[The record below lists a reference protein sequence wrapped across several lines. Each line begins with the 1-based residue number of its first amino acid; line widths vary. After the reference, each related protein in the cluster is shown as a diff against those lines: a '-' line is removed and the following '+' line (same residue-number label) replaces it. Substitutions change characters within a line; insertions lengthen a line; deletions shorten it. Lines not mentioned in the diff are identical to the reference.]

1 MSHTASLMAASTS
14 YSMNSIGSQIGY
26 KVRSLAQLGRPA
38 INIQLDGA
46 ETSGAARASYVTS
59 YSTMDRIQGTVSI
72 TTGNDTRFDEI
83 EIAFIGVAKTHVDRL
98 TSTPTISGRSEATHR
113 FLKLV
118 MPLDHSLMPQPRIL
132 YAGQT
137 QTFPFTFVV
146 PEQLLPRACTHR
158 TDSIH
163 VHQRH
168 LELPPSLGDP
178 ELAGFNGMLLDD
190 LAPDM
195 SRITYGI
202 KVKVTQFRDVDSTI
216 LTLGEKM
223 RKVRVKPA
231 FEVQPPINVDSRDKE
246 YRLRQERVIRKGLFK
261 GKLGTL
267 VMESSQPKSLVIP
280 GARSP
285 SGTTLSTMTKILL
298 RFDPADESAQPPRFG
313 SLNSKI
319 KVTTF
324 FASTPRM
331 NFPNRSTNEFDLM
344 SGFYSEMLDLSKMC
358 VASAQWHRHES
369 EASLALARRDS
380 GVSSDCSEQGRNSS
394 SSLPH
399 TNTHTYSTAN
409 ATKNYKGKSFYT
421 ATLLVPITLPENKSF
436 VPTFHSCLISRVY
449 SLNLSLS
456 VHAPGIG
463 DPSMTVKVPI
473 QIAADTSESGAA
485 RIRETRAESLAIQ
498 DANEMWTPR
507 SVAPAQLSTM
517 AGGDGPPDYSAFAS
531 AHPSSHTRAMAIQT

>member
-1 MSHTASLMAASTS
+1 MT
-14 YSMNSIGSQIGY
+14 SIGSQITS
-26 KVRSLAQLGRPA
+26 KVRNIAQLGRPT
-38 INIQLDGA
+38 IDIQLDDA
-46 ETSGAARASYVTS
+46 ETSGAVRASYVTS
-59 YSTMDRIQGTVSI
+59 YSTMDRIQGTVAI
-72 TTGNDTRFDEI
+72 TAGSDTRFDEI
-83 EIAFIGVAKTHVDRL
+83 EIAFIGLAKTHVDRL

-137 QTFPFTFVV
+137 QNFPFTFVV
-146 PEQLLPRACTHR
+146 PEQLLPRACTHKVAS
-158 TDSIH
+158 DH

-190 LAPDM
+190 FAPDM

-202 KVKVTQFRDVDSTI
+202 KVKVTQYRDADSTI
-216 LTLGEKM
+216 YTLGEKM
-223 RKVRVKPA
+223 RKIRVKPA
-231 FEVQPPINVDSRDKE
+231 YEVQPPINVDSRDKE
-246 YRLRQERVIRKGLFK
+246 YRLRQEKVIRKGLFK

-267 VMESSQPKSLVIP
+267 VMESSQPKALMIP

-285 SGTTLSTMTKILL
+285 PSTLSTMTKILL

-324 FASTPRM
+324 FASNPRI
-331 NFPNRSTNEFDLM
+331 NFPNRSTNDYDLM
-344 SGFYSEMLDLSKMC
+344 CGFYSEMVDLSKMC

-369 EASLALARRDS
+369 EASLALSRRDS
-380 GVSSDCSEQGRNSS
+380 GVSDCSEQGRNSS

-399 TNTHTYSTAN
+399 TNTSTYSTAN

-421 ATLLVPITLPENKSF
+421 ATLLVPITLPENKNF

-449 SLNLSLS
+449 ALNLSLS
-456 VHAPGIG
+456 VHAPGIA
-463 DPSMTVKVPI
+463 DPSMTVKLPI

-507 SVAPAQLSTM
+507 NVAPVQASPM
-517 AGGDGPPDYSAFAS
+517 GGPDGLPDYSAFAS
-531 AHPSSHTRAMAIQT
+531 MHPSSQGRALAMQG